1 MDTNDK
7 KHTKRRPSPEQM
19 ENSQRSVEELS
30 RNRRAGQKEKKR
42 KRADSKVV
50 YTEAKPFNRK
60 RFILQLVTVVAVV
73 VALLL
78 GTSIFFKA
86 KNVVV
91 SGAEKYTAYEIR
103 QAAGIQDDDNLLL
116 VNRAKISARLTSQLP
131 YIKSVRVQIK
141 LPDTVMIE
149 VEEID
154 VTYAIQAV
162 DEQWWLMDK
171 DGKVI
176 ETISAAE
183 SKDHTVIKGV
193 RLDAPVAGQT
203 AVAEE
208 PKPQETM
215 ADGQTVPPTVY
226 GSERLSAVLIILQN
240 LEKRGLIGNDVV
252 SVDVSEYGNIELW
265 YKEQY
270 QVFLGGIDQ
279 MDKKIHELKRII
291 EEKGEYENGILDISY
306 TTHPDG
312 VVHTDF
318 ETAKK

>member
-7 KHTKRRPSPEQM
+7 KHTKRRSAPEQK
-19 ENSQRSVEELS
+19 ENPRRNVEGLS
-30 RNRRAGQKEKKR
+30 ENRRADQKEKKR
-42 KRADSKVV
+42 KRNDSNIV

-73 VALLL
+73 IALLL

-91 SGAEKYTAYEIR
+91 SGAEKYTAYQIR

-141 LPDTVMIE
+141 LPDTVLIE
-149 VEEID
+149 VEEVD
-154 VTYAIQAV
+154 VTYAVQAT
-162 DEQWWLMDK
+162 DEQWWLMDR

-176 ETISAAE
+176 EKISAAE
-183 SKDHTVIKGV
+183 SKAYTVIKGV
-193 RLDAPVAGQT
+193 RLEAPAAGQK

-208 PKPQETM
+208 PVPEETL

-226 GSERLSAVLIILQN
+226 GSERLSAVLTILRN

-252 SVDVSEYGNIELW
+252 SVDVSDYGNIELW

-270 QVFLGGIDQ
+270 QVFLGGVEQ

-312 VVHTDF
+312 VAHTDF
-318 ETAKK
+318 DTAKK